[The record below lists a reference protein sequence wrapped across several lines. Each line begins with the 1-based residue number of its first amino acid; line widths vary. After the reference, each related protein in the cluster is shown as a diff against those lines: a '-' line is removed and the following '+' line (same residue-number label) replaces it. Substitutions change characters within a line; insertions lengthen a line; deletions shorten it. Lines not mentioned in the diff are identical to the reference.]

1 MPAHQIPAAEAR
13 ASQTRALESLAEI
26 ANDNLPEP
34 QRHEVAARVLLA
46 ARQVSG
52 LVADAARP
60 SGADTRAEQIVESI
74 AAGWDPH
81 AVTALEF
88 VETLPV
94 RTLDGL
100 LGHTPRWAR
109 AMRALISPKPGSAA
123 A

>member
-13 ASQTRALESLAEI
+13 AQTRALDSLAEI

-34 QRHEVAARVLLA
+34 LRHEVAARVLLA

-52 LVADAARP
+52 LFAGAVRP
-60 SGADTRAEQIVESI
+60 RGADSRAEQVVESI
-74 AAGWDPH
+74 AAGWDPR

-100 LGHTPRWAR
+100 LGHAPRWAR
-109 AMRALISPKPGSAA
+109 AMRALIAPQPGSAA